1 MVMAKS
7 KSDETQLSLE
17 FKPAEKSEPTDR
29 KAAVI
34 MQFIDGPTR
43 RLRAE
48 AIHRVATAG
57 IFEPPIRYKSR

>member
-1 MVMAKS
+1 MTKG
-7 KSDETQLSLE
+7 KFDEMQFNLE
-17 FKPAEKSEPTDR
+17 FKPAEIDEPSER
-29 KAAVI
+29 KAAVV

-48 AIHRVATAG
+48 AMHRVAVAG

>member
-1 MVMAKS
+1 MAKG
-7 KSDETQLSLE
+7 KRDEKQLSLE
-17 FKPAEKSEPTDR
+17 FKPAEISKPTEG

-48 AIHRVATAG
+48 AMHRVATAG
-57 IFEPPIRYKSR
+57 IFEPPMRYKSR

>member
-1 MVMAKS
+1 MAKG
-7 KSDETQLSLE
+7 KCDEVQLNLE
-17 FKPAEKSEPTDR
+17 FKTAEVSEPAQR
-29 KAAVI
+29 KAAI

-57 IFEPPIRYKSR
+57 IFEPSVRYKSR